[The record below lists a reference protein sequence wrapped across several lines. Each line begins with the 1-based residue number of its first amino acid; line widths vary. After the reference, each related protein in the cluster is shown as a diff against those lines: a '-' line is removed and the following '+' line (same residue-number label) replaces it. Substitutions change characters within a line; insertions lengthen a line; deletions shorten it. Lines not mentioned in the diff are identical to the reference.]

1 MCPHADNHHIGANHT
16 KHTHGTHFSG
26 CLKKTDN
33 YVNTLAQLPVFTQP
47 KLSLWPNWE
56 SQRISQFFF
65 SYICEFFSQNTTQP
79 KTELEQQVW
88 IVPELD
94 FSFNKP
100 SVLYSTLLH
109 TSPQWHQ
116 ESLLLIT
123 CRGSIKCYKK
133 IKKKNCIFT
142 CYNVTLAAGKSVSA
156 KFALARGH
164 LGYHLGCLWKGSLMS
179 VPGLL
184 SVAGGQRFLHAC
196 HLMTLGASEGETQG
210 QP

>member
-1 MCPHADNHHIGANHT
+1 MKPIYEATVGLSINSHSHWAVLWGMTALCPHADNHHIGANHT

-33 YVNTLAQLPVFTQP
+33 YVKTLAQLPVFTQP

-109 TSPQWHQ
+109 TSPRWHQ

-123 CRGSIKCYKK
+123 CRGSIK
-133 IKKKNCIFT
+133 KKKL
-142 CYNVTLAAGKSVSA
+142 YLYM
-156 KFALARGH
+156 L
-164 LGYHLGCLWKGSLMS
+164 
-179 VPGLL
+179 
-184 SVAGGQRFLHAC
+184 
-196 HLMTLGASEGETQG
+196 
-210 QP
+210 